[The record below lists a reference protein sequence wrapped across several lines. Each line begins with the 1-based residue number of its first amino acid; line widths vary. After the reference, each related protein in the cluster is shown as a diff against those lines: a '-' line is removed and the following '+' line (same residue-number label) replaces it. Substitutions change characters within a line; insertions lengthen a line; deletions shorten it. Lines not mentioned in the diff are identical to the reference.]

1 MSDVSREEELERLE
15 DAETA
20 VRRVLQTI
28 EREIHLARS
37 GSEDDLRE
45 PLTTAEREL
54 ELALA
59 GLRGLRPEAER

>member
-1 MSDVSREEELERLE
+1 MSDPSREEGLQRLE

-28 EREIHLARS
+28 EREIHLAKS
-37 GSEDDLRE
+37 GSEDDLHE

-54 ELALA
+54 EVALA
-59 GLRGLRPEAER
+59 ELRGSRPEA